1 MGIKITAYEA
11 LCNLG
16 LNIDEIYSRA
26 INGESFHFIEEKRNR
41 TM

>member
-16 LNIDEIYSRA
+16 LNIDEIFNRA
-26 INGESFHFIEEKRNR
+26 LSGEDNHFVIEKNLIA
-41 TM
+41 